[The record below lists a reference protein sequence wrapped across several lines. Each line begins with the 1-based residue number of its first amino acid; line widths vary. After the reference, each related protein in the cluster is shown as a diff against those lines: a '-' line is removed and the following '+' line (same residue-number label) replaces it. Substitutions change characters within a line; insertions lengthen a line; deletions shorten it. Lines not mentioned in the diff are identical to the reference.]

1 MSVAR
6 AISGVVIPIYLVT
19 LGYSAVELGLVFA
32 VVGVTSALMSTLIGF
47 LSDRVGNRIFLIVI
61 PILTALAGAAY
72 VVSDTAVVM
81 VSAAALGSLGR
92 GGGAGGGNVGPYM
105 PAEQSLVAS
114 SVSNSK
120 RNQAFGRLAFVS
132 TLGSLIGG
140 LLTELLVKGH
150 PGARVAINAYRGSFE
165 VVSLTALLAGLA
177 ALWILDPPPPS
188 KGPRKT
194 MRFFPKESA
203 SLVYR
208 LWVTNS
214 LNGAAIGMFGPFI
227 TYWFYTRYGATP
239 GSIGVLF
246 AVVNAASLISNL
258 SAAPIAKKI
267 GLVRSAS
274 GMRVLVALLLV
285 PMVLA
290 PSFLWAALFFLL
302 RMMGQRVVLP
312 LRQSYVMA
320 MANPQERARVA
331 ALSNLPAQGLSA
343 ATPTLAGELFD
354 HVSLA
359 APFLV
364 SSVLQ
369 LANAITFFVFFHNR
383 SPQEEEEEG
392 LAPVEIAEE

>member
-1 MSVAR
+1 MSVER
-6 AISGVVIPIYLVT
+6 AISGVVIPIYLAT
-19 LGYSAVELGLVFA
+19 LGYSAVDLGLVFA

-47 LSDRVGNRIFLIVI
+47 LSDRIGSRIFLIVV
-61 PILTALAGAAY
+61 PLLTALAGAAY
-72 VVSDTAVVM
+72 ALSSTALVVVT
-81 VSAAALGSLGR
+81 AAAVGSLGR

-114 SVSNSK
+114 SVQNSK

-132 TLGSLIGG
+132 TLGSLMGG
-140 LLTELLVKGH
+140 LLTDVLVRGH
-150 PGARVAINAYRGSFE
+150 PSASAALGAYRGCFE
-165 VVSLTALLAGLA
+165 VVSLTALLSGLA
-177 ALWILDPPPPS
+177 AFWLSDTSTPT
-188 KGPRKT
+188 KGPGERT
-194 MRFFPKESA
+194 RFFPKESA

-227 TYWFYTRYGATP
+227 TYWFYTRYGATA
-239 GSIGVLF
+239 GSIGLLF

-258 SAAPIAKKI
+258 SAAPIAKRL

-274 GMRVLVALLLV
+274 GLRAVVALLLV

-290 PSFLWAALFFLL
+290 PSFLWAAFFFLL
-302 RMMGQRVVLP
+302 RMMGQRIVLP

-320 MANPQERARVA
+320 MASPGERARVA

-359 APFLV
+359 APFLL
-364 SSVLQ
+364 SALLQ
-369 LANAITFFVFFHNR
+369 LANAITFFIFFHDCKQR
-383 SPQEEEEEG
+383 R
-392 LAPVEIAEE
+392 